1 MLCIIE
7 QGGKTSLIVAAEHGQ
22 LGIVHYLVDRGA
34 SKEAVDEVCG
44 PNVMIIDA

>member
-1 MLCIIE
+1 MIE
-7 QGGKTSLIVAAEHGQ
+7 QGGRTSLMVAAEHGQ

-34 SKEAVDEVCG
+34 SIDAVDEVLG